1 MTINEEGCSHFAS
14 ISTQFQTVGSLRS
27 ILVFF
32 GEILQRQTMLA
43 MVELLQCE
51 ALARRSR
58 FQYQI
63 M

>member
-1 MTINEEGCSHFAS
+1 MTINEEGCLHPAS
-14 ISTQFQTVGSLRS
+14 RSTQFQSVGSLSS

-32 GEILQRQTMLA
+32 DETLQRQTMLA

-51 ALARRSR
+51 SLARRSR

-63 M
+63 V